1 MTSRIL
7 SMLATLALLCS
18 GLAHSQIPR
27 TINYQGYLTS
37 PNGAALNVSV
47 PMVFKI
53 YGVASG
59 GAAMHTETQ
68 TVAVSN
74 GIFNVVLGTGAALTL
89 PFDTPYYLGVTVG
102 TDAELAPRQPLSAS
116 PYAIRAASAEA
127 LAASAIVPGSQIAD
141 ASVSAAKLASSGC
154 TGGQVL
160 QFSGS
165 VWVCASPA
173 GSSGGTIT
181 SITAGTGLTGGTIT
195 TSGTLAADTTVL
207 QRRVAATCAVGSSMR
222 AIAADGTVTCQTDAI
237 GAGTV
242 TNITAGTGLLGGS
255 ITSSGTLTADTS
267 FLRRR
272 VTATCAAGSSIQA
285 IAADGT
291 VTCQIDA
298 IGSGTVASIATGAG
312 LTGGPITSSGT
323 VNLASTQLLPTLAC
337 AADQT
342 VKWNGSSW
350 ACATVASPAAYVAAP
365 QATVV
370 TTIDNTGLVGAYS
383 AISVAPDGL
392 PVISYYDATNRDLK
406 VAKCGNPACTAGN
419 TVTAVDT
426 TGNVGEFTSI
436 TIGADGLPIISY
448 YDATNGDLKVAKCG
462 NAACT
467 AGNTL
472 TAVDT
477 VGNVGQYTSVAIGAD
492 GLPIIAYNDATK
504 SDLKAAKCGNADCSA
519 GNTLNTVDIL
529 ASVSTSI
536 AVGLDGLP
544 VISYV
549 GGGAGNWVVL
559 KCGDPACSPALLQPP
574 NVYPPI
580 GANSTIAMAIGSDG
594 LPVISFYDQTQNDL
608 ILARCANQN
617 CYVNPSTG
625 ATSTSRNAV
634 DTVGDVGAF
643 TSLAIGADGM
653 PVMSYIDVTNSILKV
668 AKYNNVACSGTP
680 WLSVIGSSGTS
691 SIGQA
696 TSIAIGAD
704 GAPVISFY
712 ERTSGTVGALKVAKC
727 SNAFCAPF
735 FRRR

>member
-47 PMVFKI
+47 PMAFKI
-53 YGVASG
+53 YGVATG
-59 GAAMHTETQ
+59 GAALHTETQ

-74 GIFNVVLGTGAALTL
+74 GIFNVLLGTGAALTL

-141 ASVSAAKLASSGC
+141 ASVSAAKLSSNGC

-160 QFSGS
+160 QFNGS
-165 VWVCASPA
+165 AWVCASPA

-207 QRRVAATCAVGSSMR
+207 QRRVAATCAVGSSIR
-222 AIAADGTVTCQTDAI
+222 
-237 GAGTV
+237 
-242 TNITAGTGLLGGS
+242 
-255 ITSSGTLTADTS
+255 
-267 FLRRR
+267 
-272 VTATCAAGSSIQA
+272 A

-298 IGSGTVASIATGAG
+298 IGSGTVTSIATAAG

-337 AADQT
+337 AADQS

-350 ACATVASPAAYVAAP
+350 ACATVAASAAYVAAP
-365 QATVV
+365 QATVF

-383 AISVAPDGL
+383 SISVAPDGL
-392 PVISYYDATNRDLK
+392 PVISFYDVTNRDLK

-436 TIGADGLPIISY
+436 TIGADGLPVISY

-467 AGNTL
+467 AGNTV

-477 VGNVGQYTSVAIGAD
+477 VGNVGRYTSIAIGAD
-492 GLPIIAYNDATK
+492 GLPVIAYTSATNGV
-504 SDLKAAKCGNADCSA
+504 LKVAKCGNANCSA
-519 GNTLNTVDIL
+519 GNTLNAVDT
-529 ASVSTSI
+529 SSNVTGTSI

-549 GGGAGNWVVL
+549 NSGGSLVVL
-559 KCGDPACSPALLQPP
+559 KCGDAACSPATLKPR
-574 NVYPPI
+574 NIYSF
-580 GANSTIAMAIGSDG
+580 GASSSIAMTIGSDG
-594 LPVISFYDQTQNDL
+594 YPAISFYGSGQVAGDLALAHCADQD
-608 ILARCANQN
+608 
-617 CYVNPSTG
+617 CYRNPSTG
-625 ATSTSRNAV
+625 ATGTRTTGV
-634 DTVGDVGAF
+634 DTVGDVGQF

-653 PVMSYIDVTNSILKV
+653 PVMSYIDTTNRILKF
-668 AKYNNVACSGTP
+668 AKCDNVDCSGAI
-680 WLSVIGSSGTS
+680 WLRAIGSVGLLTPGHS
-691 SIGQA
+691 

-704 GAPVISFY
+704 GTPVISFH
-712 ERTSGTVGALKVAKC
+712 ETTNNTTGALKVAKC

>member
-47 PMVFKI
+47 PMAFKM
-53 YGVASG
+53 YGVATG
-59 GAAMHTETQ
+59 GAALHTETQ

-102 TDAELAPRQPLSAS
+102 TDAELAPRQALSAS

-141 ASVSAAKLASSGC
+141 ASVSAAKLASNGC

-160 QFSGS
+160 QFNGS
-165 VWVCASPA
+165 AWVCASPA

-181 SITAGTGLTGGTIT
+181 GITAGTGLTGGTIT

-207 QRRVAATCAVGSSMR
+207 QRRVAATCAVGSSIR
-222 AIAADGTVTCQTDAI
+222 AIAGDGTVTCQTDAI

-255 ITSSGTLTADTS
+255 ITSNGTIAVDTS
-267 FLRRR
+267 FLQRR
-272 VTATCAAGSSIQA
+272 VAATCAAGSSIQA

-298 IGSGTVASIATGAG
+298 IGSATVTSIATGAG

-350 ACATVASPAAYVAAP
+350 ACATVAAPAAYVAAP
-365 QATVV
+365 QDTVV
-370 TTIDNTGLVGAYS
+370 TAIDNTGLVGAYS
-383 AISVAPDGL
+383 SISVAPDGL
-392 PVISYYDATNRDLK
+392 PVISYYDVTNGDLK
-406 VAKCGNPACTAGN
+406 VAKCGNPACTSGN

-426 TGNVGEFTSI
+426 TGNVGQFTSI

-448 YDATNGDLKVAKCG
+448 YDATNGNLKVAKCG

-467 AGNTL
+467 VGNAL

-477 VGNVGQYTSVAIGAD
+477 VGNVGQYTSIAIGAD
-492 GLPIIAYNDATK
+492 GLPIIAYNDATNA
-504 SDLKAAKCGNADCSA
+504 DLKVAKCGNADCSA
-519 GNTLNTVDIL
+519 GNTLNAVDTGT
-529 ASVSTSI
+529 SVLSTSI
-536 AVGLDGLP
+536 AVALDGLP
-544 VISYV
+544 VISYIASA
-549 GGGAGNWVVL
+549 GGVWVVL
-559 KCGDPACSPALLQPP
+559 KCGDAACSPALLAPR
-574 NVYPPI
+574 NIFTTV
-580 GANSTIAMAIGSDG
+580 GANSSIAMAIGSDG
-594 LPVISFYDQTQNDL
+594 LPAISFYVQASGDL
-608 ILARCANQN
+608 VLAHCVRQN
-617 CYVNPSTG
+617 CFDTFSTV
-625 ATSTSRNAV
+625 TTKNAV

-653 PVMSYIDVTNSILKV
+653 PVMSYIDITNGVLKV
-668 AKYNNVACSGTP
+668 AKCDNVDCSGTP
-680 WLSVIGSSGTS
+680 WLRVIGSAGGFS
-691 SIGQA
+691 SGQA
-696 TSIAIGAD
+696 TSIAIGVD
-704 GAPVISFY
+704 GTPVISFQD
-712 ERTSGTVGALKVAKC
+712 RTSGAVGALKVAKC
-727 SNAFCAPF
+727 SNASCAPF